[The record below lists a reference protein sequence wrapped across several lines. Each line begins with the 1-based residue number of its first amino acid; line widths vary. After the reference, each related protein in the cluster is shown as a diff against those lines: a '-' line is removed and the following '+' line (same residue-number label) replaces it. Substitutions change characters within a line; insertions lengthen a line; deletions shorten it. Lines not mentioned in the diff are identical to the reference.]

1 MKNKKIAGIT
11 LIALVITIIVLLI
24 LAGVSIATLTGQN
37 GILSKAT
44 SAKAE
49 TNEAAA
55 REKVQLAAMSS
66 FGQDGKFD
74 SAIFQEE
81 IERLGGNVVSAD
93 DEQIVVEVEGFEA
106 TIDADTGE
114 ILNFESAKGVRPE
127 FNSKQQLSGTK
138 VIITV
143 EVTNAVGS
151 VDSIKITNVNK
162 GTELTGTVNGKI
174 GTFET
179 TLNGTYKIEVTATT
193 DGVKKTATKTIE
205 VNQIPVEFS
214 TAYGRVE
221 IVWLNTSDQ
230 IIGTPN
236 QPNLGNMTPVKWDGT
251 TESTTNKS
259 DASWYNYKGKTG
271 TEDNLESH
279 WANAKNGESYF
290 VWIPRYAY
298 RIVYYANSSS
308 DQITGY
314 CDGDGIREVNGNVKQ
329 ALSPTAKTVTSN
341 GVKYIVHPAF
351 RNGTSNNFKNGE
363 WDKELS
369 GIWVAKYEAS
379 HSDATASSAG
389 SSATMKI
396 VPGVQSWRS
405 ITTGNSYTKAYE
417 YDREKES
424 HMMKNSEWG
433 AVAYLTQ
440 SQYGRNGH
448 EIDINNSSSYITGN
462 GGGSTNASSASG
474 VTNAYNT
481 DTGAK
486 ASTTGNIYGIYDL
499 SGGAWERTAGYITNG
514 NSNLSYGSS
523 FVSKTEADGEGYKT
537 LSTKYA
543 TVYPY
548 NASSDSNTNNYT
560 AYKNLGYGYGD
571 AVLETSTSG
580 SNNTS
585 WHGDYSSFPN
595 TTGPFFIRGGN
606 YNNGAGAGVFSFG
619 NTGGIEYSYDSFR
632 PVLAF

>member
-221 IVWLNTSDQ
+221 IVWLNTPNNRNSKSTEFRKYDTSKMGWNNRKYDQ
-230 IIGTPN
+230 
-236 QPNLGNMTPVKWDGT
+236 
-251 TESTTNKS
+251 
-259 DASWYNYKGKTG
+259 
-271 TEDNLESH
+271 
-279 WANAKNGESYF
+279 
-290 VWIPRYAY
+290 
-298 RIVYYANSSS
+298 
-308 DQITGY
+308 
-314 CDGDGIREVNGNVKQ
+314 
-329 ALSPTAKTVTSN
+329 
-341 GVKYIVHPAF
+341 
-351 RNGTSNNFKNGE
+351 
-363 WDKELS
+363 
-369 GIWVAKYEAS
+369 
-379 HSDATASSAG
+379 
-389 SSATMKI
+389 
-396 VPGVQSWRS
+396 
-405 ITTGNSYTKAYE
+405 
-417 YDREKES
+417 
-424 HMMKNSEWG
+424 
-433 AVAYLTQ
+433 
-440 SQYGRNGH
+440 
-448 EIDINNSSSYITGN
+448 
-462 GGGSTNASSASG
+462 
-474 VTNAYNT
+474 
-481 DTGAK
+481 
-486 ASTTGNIYGIYDL
+486 
-499 SGGAWERTAGYITNG
+499 
-514 NSNLSYGSS
+514 
-523 FVSKTEADGEGYKT
+523 
-537 LSTKYA
+537 
-543 TVYPY
+543 
-548 NASSDSNTNNYT
+548 
-560 AYKNLGYGYGD
+560 
-571 AVLETSTSG
+571 
-580 SNNTS
+580 
-585 WHGDYSSFPN
+585 
-595 TTGPFFIRGGN
+595 
-606 YNNGAGAGVFSFG
+606 
-619 NTGGIEYSYDSFR
+619 
-632 PVLAF
+632 